1 MKKYYN
7 KSWAEAVKELG
18 TNNINK
24 GLMEYECTLKRE
36 IYGDNNLVI
45 PRKSKRDIIL
55 KESLNKEILILEI
68 LLLVSFILSKNYFL
82 LIIGSVF
89 IVLDLFFNL
98 RFNSI
103 RYKNLTSLVELNT
116 SKVVV
121 LREGIERIVEAH
133 ELMVGDIVVFKKGSF
148 ISADMRIIECNGV
161 KVDESSVTG
170 EEFLKDKYAT
180 KIDYEISKI
189 GEINNM
195 LFRGTIVRAGEGRG
209 VITEIGNKTELGKIL
224 LSLENKGFTKSN
236 MIKKMYYQLAKVNFI
251 LVIIS
256 ILLFIIMPGS
266 GQVKINVLN
275 NSFFITMIFSFPIV
289 ISICLKYI
297 KKIFKNKNIE
307 LFNISAL
314 EDSKLVKLLFVEKM
328 GAVTKREFNVSKIY
342 SCEKYV
348 DINNININDI
358 NIRRVIDI
366 AYLNSDIFPNI
377 KDNSDDIISHAYVN
391 GFEGIGVD
399 RQKTIKE
406 NTFKFRV
413 GMDSEKKIVSTVTKN
428 SRGYRVN
435 VRGSLD
441 EILQRAEFMLINGV
455 EHPLTNNEIN
465 KIKSA
470 DFKFSRAGL
479 ITEAVAYR
487 SFSYEPSVGE
497 NVESHLVFVGII
509 ALENPFVEEL
519 EEEIEALFDEGIL
532 PIVFCD
538 DNKIVGEVI
547 GRKIGIAASMNEV
560 TSGVELSYMND
571 EEFYKTLSKTRVFC
585 RVTPEQ
591 KSRII
596 ETYNKDGYKFA
607 VEGEGLG
614 ELSSIVTSQIGITKG
629 KANKLLVNVSD
640 LYTKNSSIKAL
651 LTIREAAKK
660 IASTIDMAG
669 YIYMQFLLGQ
679 IFSLFSIYFIDGG
692 ILFSIQSMILLNLVL
707 FTSLILL
714 VMKSGEPL
722 SKNKHIII
730 IILYVLMSI
739 IIIPAIEEYVEFVLF
754 AILSFNIVITVLIN
768 IKLSLKSWSVDVKL
782 LLITLL
788 VLLGCNIFNYYNMN
802 VQISTIMLSVLV
814 ITPIIY
820 LISVNIVKRWQ

>member
-7 KSWAEAVKELG
+7 KSWAEVVKELG

-36 IYGDNNLVI
+36 IYGNNNLVI
-45 PRKSKRDIIL
+45 PRKSKMDIIL

-98 RFNSI
+98 RLNII

-148 ISADMRIIECNGV
+148 ISADMRILECNGV

-180 KIDYEISKI
+180 KIDYEVSKI

-195 LFRGTIVRAGEGRG
+195 LFRGTIVRSGEGRG
-209 VITEIGNKTELGKIL
+209 IVTQIGNKTELGKIL

-297 KKIFKNKNIE
+297 KKFFKSKDIE

-314 EDSKLVKLLFVEKM
+314 EDSRLVKLLFIEKM
-328 GAVTKREFNVSKIY
+328 GAITKKEFNVSKIY

-348 DINNININDI
+348 DISNININDI
-358 NIRRVIDI
+358 NIRRVVDI

-391 GFEGIGVD
+391 SFEGIGID

-406 NTFKFRV
+406 NTFRFRV

-435 VRGSLD
+435 VRGNLD
-441 EILQRAEFMLINGV
+441 EVLQRAEFMLINGV
-455 EHPLTNNEIN
+455 EYPLTNNEIN

-470 DFKFSRAGL
+470 DFKFSREGL

-519 EEEIEALFDEGIL
+519 DEEIEALFDEGIL

-596 ETYNKDGYKFA
+596 ETYNKDGYRFA

-640 LYTKNSSIKAL
+640 LYVKNSSIKAL

-660 IASTIDMAG
+660 IASTIEMAG

-679 IFSLFSIYFIDGG
+679 IFSLFSIYFIDDG
-692 ILFSIQSMILLNLVL
+692 ILFSVQSMILLNLVL
-707 FTSLILL
+707 FTPLILL
-714 VMKSGEPL
+714 VIKSGEPL

-739 IIIPAIEEYVEFVLF
+739 IIIPAIEEHVEFVLF
-754 AILSFNIVITVLIN
+754 ATLSFNMVITALIN

-802 VQISTIMLSVLV
+802 VQINTIMLSVLV
-814 ITPIIY
+814 IAPIIY

>member
-68 LLLVSFILSKNYFL
+68 LLLVSFILSRNYFL

-98 RFNSI
+98 RFNII

-133 ELMVGDIVVFKKGSF
+133 ELIVGDIVVFKKGSF

-209 VITEIGNKTELGKIL
+209 IVTEIGNKTELGKIL

-297 KKIFKNKNIE
+297 KKIFKNKDIE

-328 GAVTKREFNVSKIY
+328 GAITKREFNVSKIY

-406 NTFKFRV
+406 NKFKFRV

-441 EILQRAEFMLINGV
+441 EVLQRAEFMLINGV

-470 DFKFSRAGL
+470 DFKFSRSGL

-591 KSRII
+591 KSKII

-679 IFSLFSIYFIDGG
+679 IFSLFSIYFIDDG

-802 VQISTIMLSVLV
+802 VQTNTIMLSVLV